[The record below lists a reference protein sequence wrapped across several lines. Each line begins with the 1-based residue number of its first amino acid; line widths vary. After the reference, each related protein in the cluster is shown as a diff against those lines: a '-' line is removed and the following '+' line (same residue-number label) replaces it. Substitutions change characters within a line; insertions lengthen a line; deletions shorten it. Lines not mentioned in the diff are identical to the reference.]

1 MPFKSLS
8 ISWKEAWCMLDELNR
23 PEVLAFIETHA
34 DSDIHQLLFQKD
46 KYPDIPMMLV
56 VNQIRSRKKLRNKL
70 PEWFNANGIVFPPP
84 LSVEQC
90 SSEATAKF
98 KASLVSGSKGLDL
111 TGGAGIDAYYL
122 SQQFD
127 AFTYLEQQPELCELA
142 RHNFKVLGGK
152 TIVVVNDSAEHFLQT
167 SKEDYDFIF
176 IDPARR
182 KADKKIFQ
190 WADASPNLLELQDQ
204 LLNRSKQI
212 LVKGSPLL
220 DIKLSTSQLD
230 FVSQVIV
237 LAVEGEVK
245 ELLIL
250 QERGF
255 SGQILVR
262 GCNIVNNQNIE
273 FKFNLDDE
281 NQEELIYGKVGTY
294 LYEPNATVMKS
305 GGFGEVAKK
314 FNLTK
319 LHKHTHLYTSEIR
332 LDKFPGRVF
341 KVQAHLPFDKKQIKQ
356 ACPDGKANISTRNFP
371 LSVAQIRSKTG
382 IKDGGEMYLFACT
395 NYQDKKEVLVCE
407 QLFSSPSHEVINKK

>member
-8 ISWKEAWCMLDELNR
+8 ILWKEAWCMLDELNR

-56 VNQIRSRKKLRNKL
+56 ADQIRSRKKVRNKL
-70 PEWFNANGIVFPPP
+70 PEWFNTSGIIFPPP
-84 LSVEQC
+84 LSMEQC
-90 SSEATAKF
+90 SSEATAQF
-98 KASLVSGSKGLDL
+98 KASIVSGSKGLDL
-111 TGGAGIDAYYL
+111 TGGAGVDAYYL
-122 SQQFD
+122 AQQFD
-127 AFTYLEQQPELCELA
+127 AFTYVEQQPELCDLA
-142 RHNFKVLGGK
+142 GHNFKVLGGK
-152 TIVVVNDSAEHFLQT
+152 AITVVQDSAEHFLQT
-167 SKEDYDFIF
+167 STEDYDVIF

-190 WADASPNLLELQDQ
+190 WADASPNLLELQGQ
-204 LLNRSKQI
+204 LLNRSKQMLI
-212 LVKGSPLL
+212 KGSPLL

-250 QERGF
+250 QERDF
-255 SGQILVR
+255 SDQIFIR
-262 GCNIVNNQNIE
+262 ACNIVNNQNIE
-273 FKFNLDDE
+273 FSFGLNDE
-281 NQEELIYGKVGTY
+281 NQEDLLYGDVSTY
-294 LYEPNATVMKS
+294 LYEPNAAVMKS
-305 GGFGEVAKK
+305 GGFGEVAKR

-332 LDKFPGRVF
+332 LDMFPGRVF

-356 ACPDGKANISTRNFP
+356 ACPEGKANISTRNFP
-371 LSVAQIRSKTG
+371 LSVAEIRNKTG

-395 NYQDKKEVLVCE
+395 NYQDKKEMLVCE
-407 QLFSSPSHEVINKK
+407 QLFSSPRHEVINKE